1 MSGTELIKIVT
12 EEIQM
17 DNRKIESATDQSI
30 LDKERYPHFIDIKLL
45 TDKLTMVQ
53 IRDCILEEIGEGRA
67 DSLLIKQIENQL
79 DGFKISKDL
88 IHIVTHTQT
97 NFQQVSRMWS
107 YE

>member
-30 LDKERYPHFIDIKLL
+30 LERERYPHFIDIKLL
-45 TDKLTMVQ
+45 TDKLTMIQ
-53 IRDCILEEIGEGRA
+53 IRDCILEEIGEDRA

-88 IHIVTHTQT
+88 IHIVIHTQT
-97 NFQQVSRMWS
+97 NF
-107 YE
+107 